1 MNNWKIV
8 CDKVS
13 TTMDLSEMEFEKG
26 VATLILSFL
35 GWNEF
40 RGNIKEQYLI
50 EDHAKGYTPDF
61 ALFPYGEDMPFNE
74 ASVDVAKNLP
84 GTGLYERH
92 DKFYFT
98 QEQYSADGSMC
109 SQLYFMTS
117 KETYVM
123 GIHIWYWE
131 FLWDSMEG
139 DPMFALLVR
148 QMGDSKQEFRF
159 YFENG
164 KVIKVVPEVKK
175 WPSIDDDLSIAP
187 FKSPADVLSLMNAK
201 QELFKTLVNE

>member
-1 MNNWKIV
+1 MKKRFILIMLVLVAVAMTAVAQNHDKRMKKIRQAYADRLELMN
-8 CDKVS
+8 
-13 TTMDLSEMEFEKG
+13 T
-26 VATLILSFL
+26 
-35 GWNEF
+35 
-40 RGNIKEQYLI
+40 R
-50 EDHAKGYTPDF
+50 
-61 ALFPYGEDMPFNE
+61 PYGEDMPFNE

-84 GTGLYERH
+84 GSGLYERH

-98 QEQYSADGSMC
+98 QEQYSNDGSMC

-117 KETYVM
+117 KETYAM
-123 GIHIWYWE
+123 GIHEWYWE

-148 QMGDSKQEFRF
+148 QEGDEKKEFRF

-175 WPSIDDDLSIAP
+175 WPSIDDFMSIAP
-187 FKSPADVLSLMNAK
+187 FKSPADVLSLMNTK
-201 QELFKTLVNE
+201 QEEFKTLVNE

>member
-1 MNNWKIV
+1 MK
-8 CDKVS
+8 KR
-13 TTMDLSEMEFEKG
+13 LSFIM
-26 VATLILSFL
+26 LILVAVVVTAGAQNHDKRMKQIRQAYADRL
-35 GWNEF
+35 EMMKI
-40 RGNIKEQYLI
+40 R
-50 EDHAKGYTPDF
+50 
-61 ALFPYGEDMPFNE
+61 PYGEDMPFNE

-148 QMGDSKQEFRF
+148 QEGDSKQEFRF